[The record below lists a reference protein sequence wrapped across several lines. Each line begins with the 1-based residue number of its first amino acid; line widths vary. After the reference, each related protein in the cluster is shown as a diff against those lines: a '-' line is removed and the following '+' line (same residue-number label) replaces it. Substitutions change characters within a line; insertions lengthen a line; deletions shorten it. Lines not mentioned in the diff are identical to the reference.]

1 MSNADQLRKFIP
13 SPSRGGLGWG
23 VLNISPPPSP
33 LPEGGGLSERHYSI

>member
-23 VLNISPPPSP
+23 VLNISPPPQ
-33 LPEGGGLSERHYSI
+33 GGGINIKA